1 MLYQK
6 FKKKIEKVPIKTLPK
21 TQLEMIYQYAKKK
34 NQNWRCEEGHKN
46 SRNKI
51 EILISNFQKR

>member
-34 NQNWRCEEGHKN
+34 I
-46 SRNKI
+46 KI
-51 EILISNFQKR
+51 GGAKKATKIHEIRLKF